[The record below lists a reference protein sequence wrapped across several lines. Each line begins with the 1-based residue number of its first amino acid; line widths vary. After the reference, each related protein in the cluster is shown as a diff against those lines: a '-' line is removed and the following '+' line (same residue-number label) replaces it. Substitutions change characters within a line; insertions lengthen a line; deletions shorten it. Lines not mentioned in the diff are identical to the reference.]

1 MASVN
6 KAIIIGFL
14 GNDPATRFLP
24 DGKAVCNFTVATSE
38 QWKDKSGEKQEK
50 TEWHRITAFGKL
62 AEICGEYL
70 KKGTLVYIEGKLS
83 TRKWTDKEGV
93 ERYTTEIGAD
103 TMKILSGRDDN
114 QRTASKPAPKPK
126 QEAKSGAFNDMS
138 DDVPF

>member
-6 KAIIIGFL
+6 KAIVVGFL
-14 GNDPATRFLP
+14 GKDPETRFLP

-70 KKGTLVYIEGKLS
+70 KKGSLVYIEGKLS

-103 TMKILSGRDDN
+103 TMKILSAREGSI
-114 QRTASKPAPKPK
+114 TTKPKPAAKPEVK
-126 QEAKSGAFNDMS
+126 AGAFDDMS